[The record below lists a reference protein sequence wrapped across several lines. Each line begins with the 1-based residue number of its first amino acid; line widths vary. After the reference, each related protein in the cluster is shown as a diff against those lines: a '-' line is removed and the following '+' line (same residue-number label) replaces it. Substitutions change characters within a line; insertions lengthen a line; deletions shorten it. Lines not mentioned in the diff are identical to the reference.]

1 MRWRHLLIS
10 VLIIPYLILYTVM
23 AIYIIDLVS
32 EIHWLLDLVFY
43 ITFGFLWILPSIPF
57 VNWLARK
64 ES

>member
-43 ITFGFLWILPSIPF
+43 ITFGFLWILPSILF

-64 ES
+64 EN

>member
-43 ITFGFLWILPSIPF
+43 TTFGFLWILPSIPF

-64 ES
+64 EN